1 MSTAPVKTWSVQY
14 RPRSELGAR
23 PQPTARAMTYHQRLA
38 RMLER
43 SFDLSYS
50 EFQTEWSSSLVNDFF
65 TAQIQ
70 IFLRHDHGNH
80 CRKTI

>member
-1 MSTAPVKTWSVQY
+1 
-14 RPRSELGAR
+14 
-23 PQPTARAMTYHQRLA
+23 
-38 RMLER
+38 MLER

-70 IFLRHDHGNH
+70 IFLRHDHGKSLPEDH
-80 CRKTI
+80 LEAGRTLVPKSSVISSHFRRHVGI